1 MVEPPTESQTELPAE
16 PLVRVAVPR
25 PLFTEFTYSV
35 PRPLL
40 RPGETSLPPGTRVRV
55 PFGRGAGKGSR
66 LAGVV
71 LGPAAPGS
79 PPATSRTTSR
89 TTSTPAP
96 ADRAEPGGRPP
107 TERPRKPPAK
117 PSVGTRTKRRRSPA
131 LKPISDRFPDP
142 LPAFPE
148 ELLALAR
155 RLSETTVCPL
165 GLVLRA
171 MAPPGGGG
179 PGRLLATAAA
189 TAAGTARL
197 AEPDRAAP
205 RLSEDD
211 RRVLTL
217 LALSSG
223 PVPLPRLRRELDLPP
238 GRRFDRLAREG
249 LLDLLKTRE
258 PADPPPDSTAAPPR
272 RPGNPD
278 PDAPADRATGATPTP
293 TLTPAQ
299 AAAAGRLASALETR
313 KFAAFLLH
321 GITGSGKTEV
331 YFRAIAASLAAG
343 RGVILLAPEIALA
356 ARLEQ
361 LLRER
366 FGPLA
371 AVFHSGLTPAERR
384 AAFWRVRSGEARLV
398 LGVRSAVL
406 APVRDLGLLILDEEH
421 DGAYQQDEAPRYHA
435 GQAAWMRARA
445 AGAVLLLGS
454 ATPALPTAH
463 AAAAGALERLSLP
476 ERVGGSRLPTVELVD
491 LREVLRARA
500 AAARAAPDAAPD
512 AVPDAAG
519 PEPPGA
525 SPVFAPRLAES
536 LVETVAAG
544 RQALILLNR
553 RGYGG
558 RQLCLRCGDLLECRR
573 CRVALTLHRRGH
585 LAVCHSCGVGFP
597 SPTECRG
604 CGGEVL
610 RAEGF
615 GTQRVEEEAARLL
628 PGVAVGRFDRD
639 ATRSRGSHRRL
650 LDAFR
655 RGDLRV
661 LVGTQMIA
669 KGHDFPAVTLVGVV
683 AADAGL
689 GLPDYRA
696 AERAF
701 QLLTQVAG
709 RAGRGAIP
717 GRVVIQTLNPDH
729 YAVRAASRQDYAG
742 FHAAELEMRR
752 RFRYPP
758 FVRLTRLTV
767 ADRNAERAEAAAGSL
782 AAAFEGTPAPE
793 VEVLGPAPAPRSGA
807 GGLTRWQLLLKAD
820 PPAQPEVRRR
830 LRRFQEIPD
839 LSRRLTIETN
849 P

>member
-1 MVEPPTESQTELPAE
+1 M
-16 PLVRVAVPR
+16 RVAVPR

-40 RPGETSLPPGTRVRV
+40 RPGETTIPPGTRVRV
-55 PFGRGAGKGSR
+55 PFGRGAGSGTR
-66 LAGVV
+66 LSGVV
-71 LGPAAPGS
+71 LGPAEPDG
-79 PPATSRTTSR
+79 PAD
-89 TTSTPAP
+89 TPA
-96 ADRAEPGGRPP
+96 DG
-107 TERPRKPPAK
+107 AK
-117 PSVGTRTKRRRSPA
+117 PGRKRRRRTP
-131 LKPISDRFPDP
+131 LKPIADRFPDP
-142 LPAFPE
+142 VPAIPE
-148 ELLALAR
+148 DLLALAR

-165 GLVLRA
+165 GVVLRA
-171 MAPPGGGG
+171 MSPPGGGG
-179 PGRLLATAAA
+179 PGRLLSAAA
-189 TAAGTARL
+189 STAAGTARL

-223 PVPLPRLRRELDLPP
+223 PVPLTRIRRELDLRP

-249 LLDLLKTRE
+249 LLEITRTRE
-258 PADPPPDSTAAPPR
+258 HPDPTAAPPS
-272 RPGNPD
+272 GTPD
-278 PDAPADRATGATPTP
+278 PDPTADAPAGATP
-293 TLTPAQ
+293 TPAQ
-299 AAAAGRLASALETR
+299 AAAAKRLASALETR
-313 KFAAFLLH
+313 AFAAFLLH

-331 YFRAIAASLAAG
+331 YFRAVAAALAAG

-361 LLRER
+361 LFRER
-366 FGPLA
+366 FGPVA

-384 AAFWRVRSGEARLV
+384 AAYWRVRTGAARVV

-406 APVRDLGLLILDEEH
+406 APVADLGLLILDEEH

-454 ATPALPTAH
+454 ATPSLPTAH

-476 ERVGGSRLPTVELVD
+476 ARVGGSRLPTVELVD

-500 AAARAAPDAAPD
+500 AATDPGA
-512 AVPDAAG
+512 
-519 PEPPGA
+519 PEPAGG
-525 SPVFAPRLAES
+525 SPVFSPRLAES

-544 RQALILLNR
+544 RQALVLLNR

-558 RQLCLRCGDLLECRR
+558 RQLCLRCGDILECRA

-597 SPTECRG
+597 APTECRA

-639 ATRSRGSHRRL
+639 ATRSRGSHRRI
-650 LDAFR
+650 LDSFR

-709 RAGRGAIP
+709 RAGRGTTP

-729 YAVRAASRQDYAG
+729 YAVETASRQDYAA
-742 FHAAELEMRR
+742 FHAAEREMRR

-767 ADRNAERAEAAAGSL
+767 ADRDAERAESTAQSL
-782 AAAFEGTPAPE
+782 AGAFEGDAGAE
-793 VEVLGPAPAPRSGA
+793 VEVIGPAPAPRSGA
-807 GGLTRWQLLLKAD
+807 GGFTRWQVLLKAE
-820 PPAQPEVRRR
+820 PRSQPEVRRR
-830 LRRFQEIPD
+830 LRRFLEIPE
-839 LSRRLTIETN
+839 LARRLTVETN

>member
-1 MVEPPTESQTELPAE
+1 M
-16 PLVRVAVPR
+16 AVPR

-40 RPGETSLPPGTRVRV
+40 RPGETSPPPGTRVRV

-66 LAGVV
+66 LPGVV
-71 LGPAAPGS
+71 LGPADPERR
-79 PPATSRTTSR
+79 P
-89 TTSTPAP
+89 PAP
-96 ADRAEPGGRPP
+96 ADRARPDRKSDGKKR
-107 TERPRKPPAK
+107 ERRPALN
-117 PSVGTRTKRRRSPA
+117 RNRN
-131 LKPISDRFPDP
+131 LKPIADRFPDP
-142 LPAFPE
+142 LPALPE
-148 ELLALAR
+148 DLLALAR
-155 RLSETTVCPL
+155 RLSEATVCPL

-179 PGRLLATAAA
+179 PGRLLSAAAA
-189 TAAGTARL
+189 TPAGTARL

-205 RLSEDD
+205 RLSGDD

-223 PVPLPRLRRELDLPP
+223 PVPLPRLRRELDLAP

-249 LLDLLKTRE
+249 LLDLSKTRE
-258 PADPPPDSTAAPPR
+258 PPDPAAAPPPDSE
-272 RPGNPD
+272 RPDSERPDSERPDSERPD
-278 PDAPADRATGATPTP
+278 PDAPGSRPPTPP

-299 AAAAGRLASALETR
+299 RAAAARLESALAAR

-331 YFRAIAASLAAG
+331 YFRAVAAALAAG

-366 FGPLA
+366 FGPVA

-384 AAFWRVRSGEARLV
+384 AAFWRVRTGAARLV

-406 APVRDLGLLILDEEH
+406 APVRDLGLVILDEEH

-454 ATPALPTAH
+454 ATPSLPTAH

-476 ERVGGSRLPTVELVD
+476 ERVGGSRLPAVELVD

-500 AAARAAPDAAPD
+500 AATDQ
-512 AVPDAAG
+512 
-519 PEPPGA
+519 PEPSGGA
-525 SPVFAPRLAES
+525 SPVFSPRLRES

-558 RQLCLRCGDLLECRR
+558 RQLCLRCGDILECRS

-597 SPTECRG
+597 APTECRG

-610 RAEGF
+610 RAEGY

-639 ATRSRGSHRRL
+639 ATRSRGSHRRR

-709 RAGRGAIP
+709 RAGRGTAP

-729 YAVRAASRQDYAG
+729 YAVRAAARQDWAA
-742 FHAAELEMRR
+742 FHAAEREMRR

-767 ADRNAERAEAAAGSL
+767 ADRSAERAEAAARSL
-782 AAAFEGTPAPE
+782 AAAFEGPAGSEAGPE

-807 GGLTRWQLLLKAD
+807 GGLARWQLLLKAD
-820 PPAQPEVRRR
+820 PPAQPGVRRR
-830 LRRFQEIPD
+830 LRRFQEIPE

>member
-1 MVEPPTESQTELPAE
+1 M
-16 PLVRVAVPR
+16 AVPR

-66 LAGVV
+66 LPGVV
-71 LGPAAPGS
+71 LGPAEPERS
-79 PPATSRTTSR
+79 PPA
-89 TTSTPAP
+89 
-96 ADRAEPGGRPP
+96 PGGRVRPDRKSDGKKR
-107 TERPRKPPAK
+107 ERRPA
-117 PSVGTRTKRRRSPA
+117 RNRN
-131 LKPISDRFPDP
+131 LKPIADRFPDP
-142 LPAFPE
+142 LPALPE
-148 ELLALAR
+148 DLLALAR
-155 RLSETTVCPL
+155 RLSGTTVCPL

-179 PGRLLATAAA
+179 PGRLLSAAAA

-205 RLSEDD
+205 RLSADD

-249 LLDLLKTRE
+249 LLDLSKTRE
-258 PADPPPDSTAAPPR
+258 PPDPAAAPPTDPER
-272 RPGNPD
+272 DD
-278 PDAPADRATGATPTP
+278 PDAAVRPVTPTP
-293 TLTPAQ
+293 PTLTSAQ
-299 AAAAGRLASALETR
+299 RAAAARLEAALETR

-331 YFRAIAASLAAG
+331 YFRAVAAALAAG

-366 FGPLA
+366 FGPVA

-384 AAFWRVRSGEARLV
+384 AAFWRVRTGAARLV

-406 APVRDLGLLILDEEH
+406 APVRDLGLVILDEEH

-435 GQAAWMRARA
+435 GQAAWMRART

-454 ATPALPTAH
+454 ATPSLPTAH
-463 AAAAGALERLSLP
+463 AAAAGALETLSLP
-476 ERVGGSRLPTVELVD
+476 ERVGGSRLPAVELVD

-500 AAARAAPDAAPD
+500 AATDE
-512 AVPDAAG
+512 
-519 PEPPGA
+519 PEPSGGV
-525 SPVFAPRLAES
+525 SPVFSPRLRES

-558 RQLCLRCGDLLECRR
+558 RQLCLRCGDILECRS

-597 SPTECRG
+597 APTECRG

-610 RAEGF
+610 RAEGY

-709 RAGRGAIP
+709 RAGRGTAP

-729 YAVRAASRQDYAG
+729 YAVRAAGRQDWAA
-742 FHAAELEMRR
+742 FHAAEREMRR

-767 ADRNAERAEAAAGSL
+767 ADRSTERAEAAARSL
-782 AAAFEGTPAPE
+782 AAAFEGAAGPE

-807 GGLTRWQLLLKAD
+807 GGFARWQLLLKAD
-820 PPAQPEVRRR
+820 PPAQPEIRRR
-830 LRRFQEIPD
+830 LRRFQEIPE

>member
-1 MVEPPTESQTELPAE
+1 MAEL
-16 PLVRVAVPR
+16 LVRVAVPR

-71 LGPAAPGS
+71 LGPAEPEAPPTVFPTVS
-79 PPATSRTTSR
+79 PPIPPG
-89 TTSTPAP
+89 TSTPAP
-96 ADRAEPGGRPP
+96 ADRAKPRRKPGGKPRMKARP
-107 TERPRKPPAK
+107 ERGRHP
-117 PSVGTRTKRRRSPA
+117 V
-131 LKPISDRFPDP
+131 LKPIADRFPDP

-179 PGRLLATAAA
+179 PGRLLAAAGA

-249 LLDLLKTRE
+249 LLDLSKTRE
-258 PADPPPDSTAAPPR
+258 PADPPPDPAAAPPP
-272 RPGNPD
+272 RPGDSD
-278 PDAPADRATGATPTP
+278 PAIDSDAPAPPATPPP
-293 TLTPAQ
+293 TLTTAQ
-299 AAAAGRLASALETR
+299 AAAAARLVSALEAR
-313 KFAAFLLH
+313 EFAAFLLH

-331 YFRAIAASLAAG
+331 YFRAVAATLAAG

-366 FGPLA
+366 FGPVA

-406 APVRDLGLLILDEEH
+406 APVRNLGLLILDEEH

-435 GQAAWMRARA
+435 GQVAWMRARA
-445 AGAVLLLGS
+445 AGAVLLLSS

-500 AAARAAPDAAPD
+500 AAAPAAAPD

-519 PEPPGA
+519 PEPTGA

-558 RQLCLRCGDLLECRR
+558 RQLCLRCGDILECRR

-597 SPTECRG
+597 APTECRG

-709 RAGRGAIP
+709 RAGRGTMP

-729 YAVRAASRQDYAG
+729 YAVRAAGRQDYAG

-758 FVRLTRLTV
+758 FVRLTRLTL
-767 ADRNAERAEAAAGSL
+767 ADRNAERAEAAARSL
-782 AAAFEGTPAPE
+782 AAAFEGAAGPE

-807 GGLTRWQLLLKAD
+807 GGLARWQLLLKAD

>member
-1 MVEPPTESQTELPAE
+1 M
-16 PLVRVAVPR
+16 AVPR

-35 PRPLL
+35 PRSLL
-40 RPGETSLPPGTRVRV
+40 RPGETTLAPGSRVRV
-55 PFGRGAGKGSR
+55 PFGRGVGSGTR
-66 LAGVV
+66 LSGVV
-71 LGPAAPGS
+71 LGPAEPDG
-79 PPATSRTTSR
+79 PADTAADSAKPRRKARRKRLRRTT
-89 TTSTPAP
+89 
-96 ADRAEPGGRPP
+96 
-107 TERPRKPPAK
+107 
-117 PSVGTRTKRRRSPA
+117 
-131 LKPISDRFPDP
+131 LKPIADRFPDP
-142 LPAFPE
+142 VPAIPE
-148 ELLALAR
+148 DLLALAR

-165 GLVLRA
+165 GVVLRA

-179 PGRLLATAAA
+179 PGRLLSAAA
-189 TAAGTARL
+189 GTAAGTARL

-217 LALSSG
+217 LALSAG
-223 PVPLPRLRRELDLPP
+223 PVPLTRIRRELDLRP

-249 LLDLLKTRE
+249 LLEITRTRE
-258 PADPPPDSTAAPPR
+258 HPAPTAAPPS
-272 RPGNPD
+272 GAPD
-278 PDAPADRATGATPTP
+278 PDSNAGPTPPPTPTP
-293 TLTPAQ
+293 PQ
-299 AAAAGRLASALETR
+299 AAAAARLEAALATGG
-313 KFAAFLLH
+313 FAAFLLH

-331 YFRAIAASLAAG
+331 YFRALAAALAAG

-361 LLRER
+361 LFRER
-366 FGPLA
+366 FGPVA
-371 AVFHSGLTPAERR
+371 AIFHSGLTPAERR
-384 AAFWRVRSGEARLV
+384 AAYWRLRTGETRIV

-406 APVRDLGLLILDEEH
+406 APVADLGLLILDEEH

-454 ATPALPTAH
+454 ATPSLPTAH

-476 ERVGGSRLPTVELVD
+476 TRVGGSRLPTVELVD

-500 AAARAAPDAAPD
+500 AATDAGA
-512 AVPDAAG
+512 
-519 PEPPGA
+519 PEPAGG
-525 SPVFAPRLAES
+525 SPVFSPRLAAS

-544 RQALILLNR
+544 RQALVLLNR

-558 RQLCLRCGDLLECRR
+558 RQLCLRCGDILECRA

-597 SPTECRG
+597 APTECRG

-639 ATRSRGSHRRL
+639 ATRSRGSHRRI
-650 LDAFR
+650 LDSFR

-709 RAGRGAIP
+709 RAGRGTTP

-729 YAVRAASRQDYAG
+729 YAVETASRQDYAA
-742 FHAAELEMRR
+742 FHAAEREMRR

-767 ADRNAERAEAAAGSL
+767 ADRNAERAESTARSL
-782 AAAFEGTPAPE
+782 AGAFEGDAGAE
-793 VEVLGPAPAPRSGA
+793 VEVIGPAPAPRSGA
-807 GGLTRWQLLLKAD
+807 GGFTRWQVLLKAE
-820 PPAQPEVRRR
+820 PRSQPEVRRR
-830 LRRFQEIPD
+830 LRRFLEIPE
-839 LSRRLTIETN
+839 LSRRLTVETN

>member
-1 MVEPPTESQTELPAE
+1 M
-16 PLVRVAVPR
+16 AVPR

-66 LAGVV
+66 LPGVV
-71 LGPAAPGS
+71 LGPADPERR
-79 PPATSRTTSR
+79 P
-89 TTSTPAP
+89 PAP
-96 ADRAEPGGRPP
+96 ADRARPDRKSDGKKR
-107 TERPRKPPAK
+107 ERRPALN
-117 PSVGTRTKRRRSPA
+117 RNRNRN
-131 LKPISDRFPDP
+131 LKPIADRFPDP
-142 LPAFPE
+142 LPALPE
-148 ELLALAR
+148 DLLALAR
-155 RLSETTVCPL
+155 RLSEATVCPL

-179 PGRLLATAAA
+179 SGRLLSAAAA
-189 TAAGTARL
+189 TPAGTARL

-205 RLSEDD
+205 RLSGDD

-249 LLDLLKTRE
+249 LLDLSKTRE
-258 PADPPPDSTAAPPR
+258 APDPGAALPADPER
-272 RPGNPD
+272 
-278 PDAPADRATGATPTP
+278 PDADASAASAPP

-299 AAAAGRLASALETR
+299 AAAAARPESALAAR

-331 YFRAIAASLAAG
+331 YFRAVAAALAAG

-366 FGPLA
+366 FGPVA

-384 AAFWRVRSGEARLV
+384 AAFWRVRAGAARLV

-406 APVRDLGLLILDEEH
+406 APVRDLGLVILDEEH

-454 ATPALPTAH
+454 ATPSLPTAH

-476 ERVGGSRLPTVELVD
+476 GRVGGSRLPAVELVD

-500 AAARAAPDAAPD
+500 AAANE
-512 AVPDAAG
+512 
-519 PEPPGA
+519 PEPSGGA
-525 SPVFAPRLAES
+525 SPVFSPRLRES

-558 RQLCLRCGDLLECRR
+558 RQLCLRCGDILECRS

-597 SPTECRG
+597 APTECRA

-610 RAEGF
+610 RAEGY

-709 RAGRGAIP
+709 RAGRGTAP

-729 YAVRAASRQDYAG
+729 YAVRAAARQDWAA
-742 FHAAELEMRR
+742 FHAAEREMRR

-767 ADRNAERAEAAAGSL
+767 ADRSAERAEAAARSL
-782 AAAFEGTPAPE
+782 AAAFEGPAGSEAGPE

-807 GGLTRWQLLLKAD
+807 GGLARWQLLLKAD

-830 LRRFQEIPD
+830 LRRFQEIPE

>member
-1 MVEPPTESQTELPAE
+1 M
-16 PLVRVAVPR
+16 AVPR

-55 PFGRGAGKGSR
+55 PFGRGTGKGSR
-66 LAGVV
+66 LPGVV
-71 LGPAAPGS
+71 LGPAAP
-79 PPATSRTTSR
+79 
-89 TTSTPAP
+89 
-96 ADRAEPGGRPP
+96 ERPP
-107 TERPRKPPAK
+107 PVPAERARPDRKSDGKKRERRPARNRK
-117 PSVGTRTKRRRSPA
+117 
-131 LKPISDRFPDP
+131 LKPIADRFPDP
-142 LPAFPE
+142 FPALPE
-148 ELLALAR
+148 DLLALAR

-179 PGRLLATAAA
+179 PGRLLSAAAA

-205 RLSEDD
+205 RLSADD

-249 LLDLLKTRE
+249 LLDLSKTRE
-258 PADPPPDSTAAPPR
+258 HPDPAAAPST
-272 RPGNPD
+272 D
-278 PDAPADRATGATPTP
+278 PDGEDPEADTAVRPATPIPP
-293 TLTPAQ
+293 TLTSAQ
-299 AAAAGRLASALETR
+299 RAAAARLESALETR

-331 YFRAIAASLAAG
+331 YFRAVAAALAAG

-366 FGPLA
+366 FGPVA

-384 AAFWRVRSGEARLV
+384 AAFWRVRAGEARLV

-406 APVRDLGLLILDEEH
+406 APVRDLGLVILDEEH

-454 ATPALPTAH
+454 ATPSLPTVH
-463 AAAAGALERLSLP
+463 AAAAGALETLSLP
-476 ERVGGSRLPTVELVD
+476 DRVGGSRLPAVELVD
-491 LREVLRARA
+491 FREVLCARARA
-500 AAARAAPDAAPD
+500 EVPADAPADTAAE
-512 AVPDAAG
+512 
-519 PEPPGA
+519 PESSGGA
-525 SPVFAPRLAES
+525 SVFSPRLRDS

-558 RQLCLRCGDLLECRR
+558 RQLCLRCGDILECRA

-597 SPTECRG
+597 APTECRG

-610 RAEGF
+610 RAEGY

-709 RAGRGAIP
+709 RAGRGTVP

-729 YAVRAASRQDYAG
+729 YAVRAASRQDYAA
-742 FHAAELEMRR
+742 FHAAEREMRR

-767 ADRNAERAEAAAGSL
+767 ADRSAERAEAAARSL
-782 AAAFEGTPAPE
+782 AAAFEGAAGPE

-807 GGLTRWQLLLKAD
+807 GGFARWQLLLKAD
-820 PPAQPEVRRR
+820 PPVQPEIRRR
-830 LRRFQEIPD
+830 LRRFREIPE